1 MASIHPFPGPGPRGA
16 AASAP
21 DPLSA
26 QAAADVL
33 AAQALADDAATLSAG
48 HPVNRALSEGGAGMV
63 PRVLHV
69 DVRRRVATLACTP
82 LQAQLQIPFGWHA
95 IEDAQHLALFEPSR
109 QVQIQVGLLSH
120 DGRTPAAVLDALEI
134 EVCGLCP
141 APDTLRL
148 QHGTLHALAL
158 RGLLDDRI
166 PLEQYHLLTP
176 GPDAA
181 TLTHTR
187 VIATPQRGRD
197 AADLAEAL
205 LASVVFGSRA
215 EAPADATNETNPGLP

>member
-1 MASIHPFPGPGPRGA
+1 MASIYPFPEHGPAVGA
-16 AASAP
+16 RLADGS
-21 DPLSA
+21 
-26 QAAADVL
+26 ADVL
-33 AAQALADDAATLSAG
+33 AAHALAADAVTLSAG

-69 DVRRRVATLACTP
+69 DARRRVATLACAP
-82 LQAQLQIPFGWHA
+82 LLAQLQLPFGWHA
-95 IEDAQHLALFEPSR
+95 IEDARHLALFEPGR
-109 QVQIQVGLLSH
+109 RVQIQVGLIAR
-120 DGRTPAAVLDALEI
+120 DGRAPAAMLDALEL
-134 EVCGLCP
+134 EVCGLLP
-141 APDTLRL
+141 APDVLRL

-158 RGLLDDRI
+158 RGLLDERI

-181 TLTHTR
+181 TLAHTR
-187 VIATPQRGRD
+187 VIATPQRGRV
-197 AADLAEAL
+197 AVELAEAL